1 MTDRH
6 HTAPDERDAALD
18 AAWRAYSVETPP
30 PALDTAILA
39 AAHREAR
46 SRPRPAGDDDTLA
59 EAREPSKWWWGLAAA
74 ATIGAIAFGL
84 VQIVPPTAPT
94 EPTLATDM
102 PATASKRPAETAAV
116 RKLEPDAPAADTPSV
131 NGSTVAPT
139 VPKASAEAGGAMRGS
154 ETTPTPTEKLTP
166 KPPDPGSEPAPTP
179 NEMTAPTPNE
189 MTALTPKERMP
200 RAFPAA
206 PAPAAQEKSEEE
218 RKRALTS
225 EAATAAGRA
234 APPPSA
240 PAAAPAAG
248 GAPATPSGLA
258 AGARRQ
264 SEAARDLQ
272 GDDGRRLDA
281 PAATDAGRAVA
292 QVPAA
297 AYVARIEAHLAAGRG
312 DDAVRELRAFRAA
325 YPDADERLP
334 PALRPWAAGVPRV
347 PAPAR

>member
-6 HTAPDERDAALD
+6 HPAPDERDAALD

-30 PALDTAILA
+30 PALDAAILA

-46 SRPRPAGDDDTLA
+46 SRPRPAGDDDALA

-94 EPTLATDM
+94 EPTGATDM
-102 PATASKRPAETAAV
+102 PATASKRPAETAAE
-116 RKLEPDAPAADTPSV
+116 RKLEAGAPAADAPSV
-131 NGSTVAPT
+131 PGSTVAPA
-139 VPKASAEAGGAMRGS
+139 VPKASAEAGGAMRPAPQDRGS
-154 ETTPTPTEKLTP
+154 DTTPTPKET
-166 KPPDPGSEPAPTP
+166 
-179 NEMTAPTPNE
+179 TAPTPKE

-206 PAPAAQEKSEEE
+206 PAPPAEEKSEEG

-225 EAATAAGRA
+225 ESATAAGMA
-234 APPPSA
+234 GPPTSA
-240 PAAAPAAG
+240 PAAAPAAR
-248 GAPATPSGLA
+248 GAPATPSGPA
-258 AGARRQ
+258 SGARRE
-264 SEAARDLQ
+264 SGAARDLQ
-272 GDDGRRLDA
+272 GDDGRRLNA
-281 PAATDAGRAVA
+281 QAATDAGRAEA
-292 QVPAA
+292 RIPAED
-297 AYVARIEAHLAAGRG
+297 YVARIEAHLGAGRG

-347 PAPAR
+347 PAPPR